1 MPWLAR
7 IYTGTKTI
15 RGTLISDRHVITAAN
30 PLFRKSASEIVVT
43 LGSQTCKEGSHALNT
58 SVEAILIHPGY
69 SGSVRNNDIALLRL
83 RNPIQFSSFISPI
96 CMPLYDIG
104 KLDQLA
110 WTASKIKTKS
120 DLCLTRVVTLPILS
134 TRNCKG
140 NTLLNSSV
148 ATLSDK
154 GCLGPL
160 GTKSVLCEN
169 DIGGPVM
176 TRWAPTSPFRL
187 AGIITKTSCEEEMS
201 PQFTRTVDN
210 MLWIHEN
217 IRKNCQCF

>member
-1 MPWLAR
+1 MPWLAT
-7 IYTGTKTI
+7 IHTGTTTI
-15 RGTLISDRHVITAAN
+15 RGTLISDKHVITAAN

-58 SVEAILIHPGY
+58 SVEAILIHPSY

-83 RNPIQFSSFISPI
+83 RNPIKFSSFISPI

-110 WTASKIKTKS
+110 WTASKIKNKS

-134 TRNCKG
+134 SRTCKG
-140 NTLLNSSV
+140 NTLFNSSV
-148 ATLSDK
+148 TLSDK

-160 GTKSVLCEN
+160 GTKSILCEN

-187 AGIITKTSCEEEMS
+187 AGIITNTSCEEEAS

-217 IRKNCQCF
+217 IRDNCQCF